1 MVSREPGRD
10 HAGVRRRY
18 TAKQRREL
26 IDLVTTG
33 RLSISEAAAQLG
45 IPLSTASYWVRKAGK
60 KLQKPPKAT
69 QARKPAKPPS
79 ADPSTF
85 VQLIR
90 AKDTGAVI
98 EVRLGRTRIQV
109 RHGFDAQLLRA
120 VIELLQEIV
129 G

>member
-1 MVSREPGRD
+1 M
-10 HAGVRRRY
+10 
-18 TAKQRREL
+18 

-33 RLSISEAAAQLG
+33 RRSISEAAAQLG
-45 IPLSTASYWVRKAGK
+45 IPPSTASYWARKAAK
-60 KLQKPPKAT
+60 ESQKPPKAA

-79 ADPSTF
+79 ADPSPF

-90 AKDTGAVI
+90 AKDTGSVI
-98 EVRLGRTRIQV
+98 EVRLGHTRIQV
-109 RHGFDAQLLRA
+109 RPGFDAQLLRA

>member
-1 MVSREPGRD
+1 MVSREPSRD

-45 IPLSTASYWVRKAGK
+45 VPLSTASYWARKAAK
-60 KLQKPPKAT
+60 EPQKPPKAT
-69 QARKPAKPPS
+69 RARKPAKPPS
-79 ADPSTF
+79 ADPPTF

-90 AKDTGAVI
+90 AKDTGSVI

-109 RHGFDAQLLRA
+109 RPGFDAQLLRA
-120 VIELLQEIV
+120 VIEVLREIV

>member
-1 MVSREPGRD
+1 M
-10 HAGVRRRY
+10 
-18 TAKQRREL
+18 
-26 IDLVTTG
+26 G

-45 IPLSTASYWVRKAGK
+45 IPLSTASYWVRKAAK

-69 QARKPAKPPS
+69 QARKPAKPTS
-79 ADPSTF
+79 ADPSPF

-90 AKDTGAVI
+90 AKDTGSVI

-109 RHGFDAQLLRA
+109 QHGFDAQLLRA